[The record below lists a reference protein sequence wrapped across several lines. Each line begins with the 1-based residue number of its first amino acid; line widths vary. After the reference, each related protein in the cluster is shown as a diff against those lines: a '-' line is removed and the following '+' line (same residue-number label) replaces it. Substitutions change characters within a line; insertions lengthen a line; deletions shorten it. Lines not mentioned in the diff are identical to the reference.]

1 MLASILSSS
10 EWIIAKTGNIY
21 KLLKK
26 SALESQF
33 PVDEN
38 KICGVP
44 QDLVSI
50 ALSIPFHSK
59 NENQQSLI
67 LKALFDNIKSFEE
80 EEMEPMEFFMKF
92 MYPEIFKHI
101 EDMYPDI
108 DFENVR
114 NFVAAKVWARNPSAL
129 TASEVFELI
138 ENEIEDS
145 IRSSEEADEA
155 NRLARFFAGD
165 SD

>member
-21 KLLKK
+21 KLFQK
-26 SALESQF
+26 SSLESQF

-38 KICGVP
+38 KIRGVP
-44 QDLVSI
+44 QDLVPI

-67 LKALFDNIKSFEE
+67 LKALFDNVKSFEE
-80 EEMEPMEFFMKF
+80 EEMEPMDFFMRF
-92 MYPEIFKHI
+92 MYPEIFKHV
-101 EDMYPDI
+101 EHMYPDI
-108 DFENVR
+108 DLIMVR
-114 NFVAAKVWARNPSAL
+114 NFAAAKIWVRRPSNL
-129 TASEVFELI
+129 TVSEVFELI
-138 ENEIEDS
+138 GNEIDEA
-145 IRSSEEADEA
+145 IRSSEEAEEA
-155 NRLARFFAGD
+155 IRLARFCAGD